1 MPALLLLLG
10 CVGLLDCYYITGHGG
25 EAAYPGYHVQQDGD
39 GLFHID
45 IDIDINTQSEPE
57 PESEPIYR

>member
-1 MPALLLLLG
+1 MTTLLLLLG

-25 EAAYPGYHVQQDGD
+25 EAAYPNYHVQPDA
-39 GLFHID
+39 GLVHIDID

-57 PESEPIYR
+57 SELIYR

>member
-1 MPALLLLLG
+1 MTVLLLLLG
-10 CVGLLDCYYITGHGG
+10 CVGLLDCFYITGHGG

>member
-1 MPALLLLLG
+1 MTALLLLLG

-25 EAAYPGYHVQQDGD
+25 EAAHPGYHVQQDDD
-39 GLFHID
+39 GQVHIGID
-45 IDIDINTQSEPE
+45 IDIDINTEPE